1 MASQSRPT
9 PSLPRGGR
17 SYYGSA
23 IIPAA
28 AEEVWR
34 TITDAATYASWN
46 QYTPAIDAPEGKEA
60 AGTLIP
66 GSMSTLHYRM
76 DLSESPKPMLIRI
89 SMNDPAQMKLCWQGL
104 PKGVPLAMLESEKV
118 QQITVLEDN
127 DGVAQCRYE
136 IWETQVIP
144 QERAAGPSG
153 SRIAP
158 FAVTETIRTGISLD
172 VAMDTMTN
180 SETDGG
186 AAREVHTDET
196 SETHTTE
203 ADMMMDLVVTRH
215 EVSLIFPCSMH
226 SGLTDD
232 SIVDGRSRRDDLGR
246 RDDRGGDR
254 ARQNG
259 ERRNYDPR
267 RGDVRQ
273 ENGRHDR
280 DRQASGS
287 SRNDDSRRENKY
299 HKDDRHEDTLRQ
311 PAGVDRSASRP
322 SIPEAGVNTKRHE
335 VEREDDEDEQ
345 DDTEAAMAAMMG
357 FGGFGTT
364 KNTHVASNDDVGT
377 ADLKQ
382 PRVFRQYMNRPG
394 GFNRPLDKIK

>member
-1 MASQSRPT
+1 
-9 PSLPRGGR
+9 
-17 SYYGSA
+17 
-23 IIPAA
+23 
-28 AEEVWR
+28 
-34 TITDAATYASWN
+34 
-46 QYTPAIDAPEGKEA
+46 
-60 AGTLIP
+60 
-66 GSMSTLHYRM
+66 
-76 DLSESPKPMLIRI
+76 
-89 SMNDPAQMKLCWQGL
+89 
-104 PKGVPLAMLESEKV
+104 
-118 QQITVLEDN
+118 
-127 DGVAQCRYE
+127 
-136 IWETQVIP
+136 
-144 QERAAGPSG
+144 
-153 SRIAP
+153 
-158 FAVTETIRTGISLD
+158 
-172 VAMDTMTN
+172 MDTMTN

-364 KNTHVASNDDVGT
+364 KVSTFPGYILRTRALIALFEQNTHVASNDDVGT

-382 PRVFRQYMNRPG
+382 PRVFRQYMNRWVIFCWYG
-394 GFNRPLDKIK
+394 LARD